1 MTGAAG
7 SREAQARLDALL
19 ARALTLEGPARQAFV
34 DGLDGDDASQA
45 LALRA
50 LLALAEDEDALAAP
64 EGSARWR
71 ALFDA
76 APPDGVPPLPGPIG
90 PWRPLRRLGDGG
102 MGTVWLVEREVGR
115 GADGFRQTGALK
127 LLRPG
132 ADSDGFLRRF
142 AEERRIL
149 ASLHHPGIA
158 RLLDGGRAEDGRPWL
173 VMEYVE
179 GAPIDRACDQRRLD
193 VPARVALFRR
203 VAEAVATAH
212 RNLIAHRDLKP
223 GNILVGD
230 DGAPRLLDFG
240 IAKALDGPGGEGAPT
255 ATQLRAFTPD
265 YAAPEQV
272 LGQPTSTATDVYQL
286 GLLLY
291 ELLCG
296 RRAQQATGASPHALE
311 QAVCV
316 TEPPPPSARAGDDRA
331 AADAIAA
338 ARSTTP
344 AGLRRA
350 LRGDLDNIVLKALR
364 KTPER
369 RYASV
374 AAMIEDLD
382 RWRDGRTVRA
392 RPETWA
398 YRSGKFLR
406 RHAWATAAV
415 VAVFASTVAYAVV
428 ATRQA
433 EALARERDRAQAEA
447 AKARQSLALI
457 RRLFEGA
464 SPDSGGGRELTARQ
478 LLDDGWPWIE
488 RELDGQPALQA
499 EMYDTVGGIYR
510 KLGDFD
516 RAQTLADRALAAARA
531 GADPRGLARAL
542 RGRGR
547 VAFDRGDD
555 ALAAT
560 LLDEALV
567 RFRAVDGEDAIEVA
581 TTLQDL
587 GRLHDRRRE
596 SEAAQAA
603 FRDALAI
610 RRKRLGEDDPAIAE
624 TLQGLGMSLRR
635 DGDYAGAEPLLAQ
648 ALSLRRQRL
657 PARHPDIAY
666 TLVDLAQVRND
677 LGDYASA
684 EALYR
689 EALATMEDTLGP
701 DHPNVALTL
710 VTLSRVLKTHRDY
723 DDARG
728 LLQRA
733 LAIRR
738 KVYGE
743 RHPNVAITLNDL
755 GRLELEA
762 GRLAAAEAHFRRAL
776 ALYPADHAWRETTV
790 FNLGELAER
799 RGDDAE
805 AAARYRESLATL
817 RARRGDDHDRIG
829 MRLGRLGGVLYRQG
843 RFDEAERTL
852 REALAIYRQRL
863 PAGHERLANL
873 LLPLGRLLA
882 DRDRDAEALPLL
894 REAWQVRHDAFGD
907 ADPRT
912 VEAVQALARVREP
925 RA

>member
-1 MTGAAG
+1 MSGTGGEAVGA
-7 SREAQARLDALL
+7 AQARLDALL
-19 ARALTLEGPARQAFV
+19 EQALMLEGPDRRRFI
-34 DGLDGDDASQA
+34 DGLTGEDAT
-45 LALRA
+45 LADELRA
-50 LLALAEDEDALAAP
+50 LLVLAEDDDALAAP
-64 EGSARWR
+64 DGAARWR

-76 APPDGVPPLPGPIG
+76 APPDATEPPLPGPIG
-90 PWRPLRRLGDGG
+90 PWRPLHRLGDGG
-102 MGTVWLVEREVGR
+102 MGTVWRVERE
-115 GADGFRQTGALK
+115 ADGFRQTGALK

-132 ADSDGFLRRF
+132 ADSEGFLRRF

-149 ASLHHPGIA
+149 ATLHHPGIA
-158 RLLDGGRAEDGRPWL
+158 RLLDGGRTEDGRPWL

-179 GAPIDRACDQRRLD
+179 GEPIDRACDHRRLD
-193 VPARVALFRR
+193 VPARIALFRQ

-223 GNILVGD
+223 GNILVGE

-240 IAKALDGPGGEGAPT
+240 IAKALDGPGAEGAAT

-296 RRAQQATGASPHALE
+296 HRAQQAVDASPRALE
-311 QAVCV
+311 QAVCA
-316 TEPPPPSARAGDDRA
+316 TEPLRPGARGDADDRA
-331 AADAIAA
+331 TAQAIAA
-338 ARSTTP
+338 ARATTP

-364 KTPER
+364 KAPER

-374 AAMIEDLD
+374 AALIEDLD

-392 RPETWA
+392 RPETWT

-415 VAVFASTVAYAVV
+415 VAVFASTVVYAVV

-464 SPDSGGGRELTARQ
+464 SPESAGGRELTARQ

-488 RELDGQPALQA
+488 RELDGQPSLQA
-499 EMYDTVGGIYR
+499 DMYDTVGGIYR
-510 KLGDFD
+510 KLGDFA
-516 RAQTLADRALAAARA
+516 RAQALAERALTAARA
-531 GADPRGLARAL
+531 DADPHGLARAL

-560 LLDEALV
+560 LLDDALA
-567 RFRAVDGEDAIEVA
+567 RLRALDGSGAPEVA
-581 TTLQDL
+581 TTLQDI
-587 GRLHDRRRE
+587 GRLHDRRGE
-596 SEAAQAA
+596 SDAAQAA
-603 FRDALAI
+603 FREALAI
-610 RRKRLGEDDPAIAE
+610 RRKRSGERDLSVAE

-648 ALSLRRQRL
+648 ALSLRRQLL
-657 PARHPDIAY
+657 PATHPEIAY

-689 EALATMEDTLGP
+689 EALASMEQTLGP
-701 DHPNVALTL
+701 DHPNIALTL
-710 VTLSRVLKTHRDY
+710 TTLSRVLKTHRDY
-723 DDARG
+723 DGARP
-728 LLQRA
+728 LLARA

-743 RHPNVAITLNDL
+743 RHPNVALTLNDL
-755 GRLELEA
+755 GRLALEA
-762 GRLAAAEAHFRRAL
+762 GDLAEADTHFRQAL

-799 RGDDAE
+799 RGDDAQ
-805 AAARYRESLATL
+805 AAARYRESLVAL
-817 RARRGDDHDRIG
+817 RARYGNDHDRVG
-829 MRLGRLGGVLYRQG
+829 MRLGKLGGVLYRQG
-843 RFDEAERTL
+843 RLDEAERTL
-852 REALAIYRQRL
+852 REALAIYRRRL
-863 PAGHERLANL
+863 PPGHERLANL
-873 LLPLGRLLA
+873 LLPLGRVLVGQH
-882 DRDRDAEALPLL
+882 RDAEARPLL
-894 REAWQVRHDAFGD
+894 QEAWQVRRDAFGD

-912 VEAVQALARVREP
+912 TEAAQALARARQP
-925 RA
+925 SA